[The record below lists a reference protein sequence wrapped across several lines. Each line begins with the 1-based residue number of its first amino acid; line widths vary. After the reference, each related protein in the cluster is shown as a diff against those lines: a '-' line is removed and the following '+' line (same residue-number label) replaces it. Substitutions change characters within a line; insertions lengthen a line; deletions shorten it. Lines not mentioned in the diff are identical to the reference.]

1 MNTTKRLYFYG
12 VSFVTL
18 VVAANGIALLI
29 QFLIELITQRAIAG
43 GDDSQASLGLAM
55 VVVGAPLWVVHWL
68 YTQRQ
73 AAKQP
78 DETASTLRKLYLYGI
93 LFTASLVVFIAVNDL
108 LLWSVGSGGDLNA
121 YFAGQALVWGTV
133 WAYHW
138 SVERQ
143 NRGALGSLTLK
154 RWYVYG
160 TSVYTLIVLFVG
172 VAGVFTV
179 LFQWA
184 YDNLFNVRVIV
195 SDGGVWN
202 STMREGIASL
212 VFGGAWWGFHWF
224 YMARGDVEST
234 LRQVYLNLFAFLGG
248 AITAL
253 AAIGTVLYITIRWLL
268 GETDSPAASDHFR
281 AITEAVP
288 FLFAGMALLLYHW
301 QVLQDESRLLAGRLA
316 GAKRSFGYIMSAI
329 GLGTAAV
336 GVPLIV
342 GAVIGQVLPESGDSI
357 AGSEPIR
364 DQLAFALTAIII
376 GAPLWYWYWPR
387 MQRTVQEGGAEERG
401 ALARRIYIYGVLGVL
416 ALAGIGSLIG
426 FLTGLF
432 NELLRGDLSVD
443 FLHSGRWMLG
453 IIAGSG
459 ALLPYHWQVLREDQR
474 EGGESVSGL
483 KSVTLLAGG
492 ESANELANRLKE
504 ALGVRVRLM
513 RAVDESGASAVS
525 NEQLEALLQSI
536 SSVAAER
543 LLLVAAEGQVKVYG
557 YR

>member
-18 VVAANGIALLI
+18 VVAVNGIVLLV
-29 QFLIELITQRAIAG
+29 QFLIELFTKSTIAG
-43 GDDSQASLGLAM
+43 WDNQASLGLSM
-55 VVVGAPLWVVHWL
+55 VIVGAPLWMLHWH

-73 AAKQP
+73 ATKQP
-78 DETASTLRKLYLYGI
+78 DETASTLRKLYLYGV
-93 LFTASLVVFIAVNDL
+93 LFTASLVVFIAVHSL
-108 LLWSVGSGGDLNA
+108 LFQVMGGDDLSA
-121 YFAGQALVWGTV
+121 YFAGQALVWGIV

-138 SVERQ
+138 SVERHEQ
-143 NRGALGSLTLK
+143 AAMSGPTLK

-160 TSVYTLIVLFVG
+160 TSVYTLIVLLVG
-172 VAGVFTV
+172 AAGVFTV

-184 YDNLFNVRVIV
+184 YDNLFQTRVII

-202 STMREGIASL
+202 STMQEGIASL
-212 VFGGAWWGFHWF
+212 VAGGAWWGFHWF
-224 YMARGDVEST
+224 YLARGDVEST

-253 AAIGTVLYITIRWLL
+253 AALGTVLYTVIRWLL
-268 GETDSPAASDHFR
+268 GETESPAASDHFR

-288 FLFAGMALLLYHW
+288 FLFAGMALLIYHW

-329 GLGTAAV
+329 GLGAAAV
-336 GVPLIV
+336 GIPLIV
-342 GAVIGQVLPESGDSI
+342 GAVIGLVLPESGDPI
-357 AGSEPIR
+357 AGAEPMR

-387 MQRTVQEGGAEERG
+387 MQRTVQEGGTAERG

-432 NELLRGDLSVD
+432 NDLLSGDLTVD
-443 FLHSGRWMLG
+443 FLRNGRWMLG

-474 EGGESVSGL
+474 EGGEPVSGL

-492 ESANELANRLKE
+492 ESANDLAKRLKE

-513 RAVDESGASAVS
+513 RGVDESGSS
-525 NEQLEALLQSI
+525 TLSDEQMEALLESI
-536 SSVAAER
+536 GSLDAER

>member
-18 VVAANGIALLI
+18 AVAANGIALLI
-29 QFLIELITQRAIAG
+29 RFLIDLIAQRSIAG
-43 GDDSQASLGLAM
+43 GSEDQASLGIAM
-55 VVVGAPLWVVHWL
+55 VVVGAPLWVLHWL

-78 DETASTLRKLYLYGI
+78 DEASSTLRKLYLYGV
-93 LFTASLVVFIAVNDL
+93 LFTASLVVFIAVHSL
-108 LLWSVGSGGDLNA
+108 LFQAMGGDDLSA
-121 YFAGQALVWGTV
+121 YFAGQALVWGVV

-138 SVERQ
+138 SMER
-143 NRGALGSLTLK
+143 REPAVMSGLTLK

-160 TSVYTLIVLFVG
+160 TSVYTLIALFGG
-172 VAGVFTV
+172 VTGVVTV
-179 LFQWA
+179 LFQWS
-184 YDNLFNVRVIV
+184 YDNLLQIGVIV

-202 STMREGIASL
+202 SAMQDGIASL
-212 VFGGAWWGFHWF
+212 VAGGAWWGFHWF
-224 YMARGDVEST
+224 YLARGDVEST

-253 AAIGTVLYITIRWLL
+253 AATGTVLYTLIRWLL
-268 GETDSPAASDHFR
+268 GETESPAASDHFR
-281 AITEAVP
+281 VITAAVP

-301 QVLQDESRLLAGRLA
+301 QVLQGESRLLAGRLA
-316 GAKRSFGYIMSAI
+316 GARRSFGYVMSAI
-329 GLGTAAV
+329 GLGAAAV

-342 GAVIGQVLPESGDSI
+342 GAVIGMVLPESGDSI
-357 AGSEPIR
+357 AGSEPVR
-364 DQLAFALTAIII
+364 DQLAFALTALII
-376 GAPLWYWYWPR
+376 GVPLWYWYWPR

-401 ALARRIYIYGVLGVL
+401 ALARRVYIYGVLGVL
-416 ALAGIGSLIG
+416 ALAGTGSLIG

-432 NELLRGDLSVD
+432 NDLLRGDLTID
-443 FLHSGRWMLG
+443 FLRNGRWLLG
-453 IIAGSG
+453 IIAGAG

-474 EGGESVSGL
+474 KGGEPVSGL

-492 ESANELANRLKE
+492 ESANELAKRLKE
-504 ALGVRVRLM
+504 ALGVRVRIM
-513 RAVDESGASAVS
+513 RAVDESGAPDLS
-525 NEQLEALLQSI
+525 NEQMEALLQEIGSI
-536 SSVAAER
+536 DAER

>member
-18 VVAANGIALLI
+18 IVAANGIALLI
-29 QFLIELITQRAIAG
+29 LFLINLIAERAITG
-43 GDDSQASLGLAM
+43 GSEDQASLGLAM
-55 VVVGAPLWVVHWL
+55 VVVGAPLWMLHWS

-73 AAKQP
+73 VAKQP
-78 DETASTLRKLYLYGI
+78 GESASTLRKLYLYGV
-93 LFTASLVVFIAVNDL
+93 LFTASLVVFVVVNSL
-108 LLWSVGSGGDLNA
+108 LFWAISGGGDFSA
-121 YFAGQALVWGTV
+121 HFVGQALIWGV
-133 WAYHW
+133 IWAYHW
-138 SVERQ
+138 SEER
-143 NRGALGSLTLK
+143 RDTGALGSLTLK
-154 RWYVYG
+154 RWYVYA
-160 TSVYTLIVLFVG
+160 TSVYALIVLLVG
-172 VAGVFTV
+172 AAGVFTV

-184 YDNLFNVRVIV
+184 YDNLFQTRVII

-202 STMREGIASL
+202 STMQEGIASL
-212 VFGGAWWGFHWF
+212 VAGGAWWGFHWF
-224 YMARGDVEST
+224 YLARGDVEST

-253 AAIGTVLYITIRWLL
+253 AAIGTVLYTVIRWLL
-268 GETDSPAASDHFR
+268 GETEFPAASDHFR
-281 AITEAVP
+281 TITEAVP
-288 FLFAGMALLLYHW
+288 FLFAGMALLIYHW

-329 GLGTAAV
+329 GLGAAAV

-342 GAVIGQVLPESGDSI
+342 GAVIGQVLPESSDPI
-357 AGSEPIR
+357 AGAEPVR

-426 FLTGLF
+426 FLAGLF
-432 NELLRGDLSVD
+432 NDLLSGDLTVD
-443 FLHSGRWMLG
+443 FLRNGRWMLG

-474 EGGESVSGL
+474 EGGEPVSGL

-492 ESANELANRLKE
+492 ESANDLAKRLKE

-513 RAVDESGASAVS
+513 RGVGESGSS
-525 NEQLEALLQSI
+525 TLSDEQMEALLESI
-536 SSVAAER
+536 GSLDAER

>member
-18 VVAANGIALLI
+18 VVAATGVALLV
-29 QFLIELITQRAIAG
+29 QFLFDLIAQRTIAG
-43 GDDSQASLGLAM
+43 GPDTQASLGLAM
-55 VVVGAPLWVVHWL
+55 VVVGAPLWVLHWQ

-78 DETASTLRKLYLYGI
+78 DETASTLRKLYLYGV
-93 LFTASLVVFIAVNDL
+93 LFTASLVVFIAVHSL
-108 LLWSVGSGGDLNA
+108 LFQVMGGDNISA
-121 YFAGQALVWGTV
+121 YFAGQALVWGIV
-133 WAYHW
+133 WGYHW
-138 SVERQ
+138 SVERHEQ
-143 NRGALGSLTLK
+143 ATLSGLTLK

-160 TSVYTLIVLFVG
+160 TSVYTLIALFGGVIGVL
-172 VAGVFTV
+172 TV

-184 YDNLFNVRVIV
+184 YDGLFQTRAII

-202 STMREGIASL
+202 NTMQDSIASL
-212 VFGGAWWGFHWF
+212 VAGGAWWGFHWF
-224 YMARGDVEST
+224 YLARGDVESR

-253 AAIGTVLYITIRWLL
+253 TATGIVLYTVIRWLL
-268 GETDSPAASDHFR
+268 GGTELLAASDRFR
-281 AITEAVP
+281 VITTAVP
-288 FLFAGMALLLYHW
+288 FLFAGIALLIYHW

-357 AGSEPIR
+357 AGSEPVR
-364 DQLAFALTAIII
+364 DQLAFALTALII

-387 MQRTVQEGGAEERG
+387 MQRTVREGGAEERG

-432 NELLRGDLSVD
+432 NDLLRGDLTVD
-443 FLHSGRWMLG
+443 FLRNGRWMLG
-453 IIAGSG
+453 IILGSG

-474 EGGESVSGL
+474 EGGEPVTAL

-492 ESANELANRLKE
+492 ESVNELTQQLKE
-504 ALGVRVRLM
+504 ALGVRIRLM
-513 RAVDESGASAVS
+513 NAVGESGVSALS
-525 NEQLEALLQSI
+525 DEQMEALLESI
-536 SSVAAER
+536 SSVDAER
-543 LLLVAAEGQVKVYG
+543 LLIVAAEGQVKVYG

>member
-18 VVAANGIALLI
+18 VVAVNGVALLI
-29 QFLIELITQRAIAG
+29 QFLIELFTKSTISG
-43 GDDSQASLGLAM
+43 WDNQASLGLSM
-55 VVVGAPLWVVHWL
+55 VIVGAPLWVVHWL

-78 DETASTLRKLYLYGI
+78 DEAASTLRKLYLYGV
-93 LFTASLVVFIAVNDL
+93 LFTASLVVFIAVHSL
-108 LLWSVGSGGDLNA
+108 LFQVMGGDDISA
-121 YFAGQALVWGTV
+121 YFVGQAIVWGVV

-138 SVERQ
+138 SVARHEPAAMS
-143 NRGALGSLTLK
+143 GLTLK

-160 TSVYTLIVLFVG
+160 TSVYTLIALFGG
-172 VAGVFTV
+172 VIGIATV
-179 LFQWA
+179 LFQWS
-184 YDNLFNVRVIV
+184 YDNLLQTSVVI

-202 STMREGIASL
+202 NTMQDGIASM
-212 VFGGAWWGFHWF
+212 VIGGAWWSYHWF
-224 YMARGDVEST
+224 YLARGDVEST

-253 AAIGTVLYITIRWLL
+253 AAIGTVLYTAIRWLL
-268 GETDSPAASDHFR
+268 GETYSPAASDHFR
-281 AITEAVP
+281 VITTAIP

-301 QVLQDESRLLAGRLA
+301 QVLQNESRMLAGRLA
-316 GAKRSFGYIMSAI
+316 GARRSFGYIMSAI
-329 GLGTAAV
+329 GLGSAAV
-336 GVPLIV
+336 GIPLIV

-357 AGSEPIR
+357 AGSEPVR
-364 DQLAFALTAIII
+364 DQLAFALTALII

-387 MQRTVQEGGAEERG
+387 MQRTVREGGAEERG
-401 ALARRIYIYGVLGVL
+401 ALARRVYIYGVLGVL

-432 NELLRGDLSVD
+432 NDLLRGDLTID
-443 FLHSGRWMLG
+443 FLRNGRWMLG
-453 IIAGSG
+453 IIAGAG

-474 EGGESVSGL
+474 KGGESVSGL

-492 ESANELANRLKE
+492 EPASELAKRLKE

-513 RAVDESGASAVS
+513 LAVDESGAPEPSD
-525 NEQLEALLQSI
+525 EQMEALLQEIGSI
-536 SSVAAER
+536 DAER
-543 LLLVAAEGQVKVYG
+543 LLLVASEGQVKVYG

>member
-18 VVAANGIALLI
+18 VVAVNGIVLLI
-29 QFLIELITQRAIAG
+29 RFLIELFTKSTISG
-43 GDDSQASLGLAM
+43 WDDQASLGLSM
-55 VVVGAPLWVVHWL
+55 VIVGAPLWVLHWQ

-78 DETASTLRKLYLYGI
+78 DETASTLRKLYLYGV
-93 LFTASLVVFIAVNDL
+93 LFTATLVVFIAVHSL
-108 LLWSVGSGGDLNA
+108 LFQVMGGDNFSA
-121 YFAGQALVWGTV
+121 YFAGQALVWGIV
-133 WAYHW
+133 WGYHW

-143 NRGALGSLTLK
+143 EQVVLSGLTLK
-154 RWYVYG
+154 RWYMYG
-160 TSVYTLIVLFVG
+160 TSVYTLIALFGGVIGVL
-172 VAGVFTV
+172 TV

-184 YDNLFNVRVIV
+184 YDSLFQTRAII

-202 STMREGIASL
+202 STMQDGIASL
-212 VFGGAWWGFHWF
+212 VAGGVWWSFHWF
-224 YMARGDVEST
+224 YLARRDVEST

-253 AAIGTVLYITIRWLL
+253 AAIGTVLYTVIRWLL
-268 GETDSPAASDHFR
+268 GETESPAAADHFR
-281 AITEAVP
+281 VITVAVP
-288 FLFAGMALLLYHW
+288 FLFAGTALLIYHW

-342 GAVIGQVLPESGDSI
+342 GAVIGQVLPEAGDSI
-357 AGSEPIR
+357 AGSEPVR
-364 DQLAFALTAIII
+364 DQLAFALTVLII
-376 GAPLWYWYWPR
+376 GLPLWYWYWPR
-387 MQRTVQEGGAEERG
+387 MQRTVREGGVEERG

-432 NELLRGDLSVD
+432 NDLLRGDLTVD
-443 FLHSGRWMLG
+443 FLRNGRWMLG

-474 EGGESVSGL
+474 QGGEPISGL
-483 KSVTLLAGG
+483 KSVTLMAGG
-492 ESANELANRLKE
+492 ESANELAKRLKE
-504 ALGVRVRLM
+504 ALGIRVRLM
-513 RAVDESGASAVS
+513 HAVDKSEVTFSD
-525 NEQLEALLQSI
+525 EQMEALLESI
-536 SSVAAER
+536 ASVAAER

>member
-18 VVAANGIALLI
+18 VVAANGVALLV
-29 QFLIELITQRAIAG
+29 QFLVDLIAQRTIAG
-43 GDDSQASLGLAM
+43 GPDTQASLGLAM
-55 VVVGAPLWVVHWL
+55 VVVGAPLWVLHWH

-78 DETASTLRKLYLYGI
+78 DETASTLRKLYLYGV
-93 LFTASLVVFIAVNDL
+93 LFTASLVVFIAVHSL
-108 LLWSVGSGGDLNA
+108 IFQVMGGDDFSA
-121 YFAGQALVWGTV
+121 YFAGQALVWGIV

-138 SVERQ
+138 SVERHEQ
-143 NRGALGSLTLK
+143 AVLSGLTLK
-154 RWYVYG
+154 RWYMYG
-160 TSVYTLIVLFVG
+160 TSVYTLIALFGGATGVLV
-172 VAGVFTV
+172 V

-184 YDNLFNVRVIV
+184 YDSILNVGAIS
-195 SDGGVWN
+195 SDGVWN
-202 STMREGIASL
+202 STMQDGIASM
-212 VFGGAWWGFHWF
+212 VAGGVWWGFHWF
-224 YMARGDVEST
+224 YLARRDVEST

-253 AAIGTVLYITIRWLL
+253 AAIGTVLYTVIRWLL
-268 GETDSPAASDHFR
+268 GGTELLTTSDHFR
-281 AITEAVP
+281 VITTAVP
-288 FLFAGMALLLYHW
+288 FLFAGVALLTYHW

-342 GAVIGQVLPESGDSI
+342 GAVIGQILPESGDSL
-357 AGSEPIR
+357 AGSEPVR
-364 DQLAFALTAIII
+364 DQLAFALTVLII

-432 NELLRGDLSVD
+432 NDLLQGDLTVD
-443 FLHSGRWMLG
+443 FLRNGRWMLG

-474 EGGESVSGL
+474 EGGEPTTTL

-492 ESANELANRLKE
+492 ESANELAKRLKE
-504 ALGVRVRLM
+504 ALGIRVRLM
-513 RAVDESGASAVS
+513 RSVDESGASALS
-525 NEQLEALLQSI
+525 DEQMEALLESI
-536 SSVAAER
+536 GSVAAER
-543 LLLVAAEGQVKVYG
+543 LLIVATEGQVKVYG

>member
-184 YDNLFNVRVIV
+184 YDNLLDTRVVV
-195 SDGGVWN
+195 SGGGVWN
-202 STMREGIASL
+202 STMREGIVSL

-401 ALARRIYIYGVLGVL
+401 TLARRIYIYGVLGVL

>member
-18 VVAANGIALLI
+18 VVAANGVALLV
-29 QFLIELITQRAIAG
+29 QFLVDLIAQRTIAG
-43 GDDSQASLGLAM
+43 GPDTQASLGLAM
-55 VVVGAPLWVVHWL
+55 VVVGAPLWVLHWL

-78 DETASTLRKLYLYGI
+78 DETASTLRKLYLYGV
-93 LFTASLVVFIAVNDL
+93 LFTASLVVFIAVHSL
-108 LLWSVGSGGDLNA
+108 IFQVMGGDDFSA
-121 YFAGQALVWGTV
+121 YFAGQALVWGIV

-138 SVERQ
+138 SVERREQ
-143 NRGALGSLTLK
+143 AVLSGLTLK
-154 RWYVYG
+154 RWYMYG
-160 TSVYTLIVLFVG
+160 TSVYTLIALFGGATGVLVE
-172 VAGVFTV
+172 

-184 YDNLFNVRVIV
+184 YDSLFQARAII

-202 STMREGIASL
+202 SAMQDGIASL
-212 VFGGAWWGFHWF
+212 LAGGVWWSFHWF
-224 YMARGDVEST
+224 YLARRDFEST

-253 AAIGTVLYITIRWLL
+253 AAIGTVLYAVIRWLL
-268 GETDSPAASDHFR
+268 GGTELLTTPDHFR
-281 AITEAVP
+281 VITTAVP

-329 GLGTAAV
+329 GLGAAAV
-336 GVPLIV
+336 GIPLIV
-342 GAVIGQVLPESGDSI
+342 GAVIGQVLPESSI
-357 AGSEPIR
+357 AGAEPVR
-364 DQLAFALTAIII
+364 DQLAFALTVLII
-376 GAPLWYWYWPR
+376 GVPLWYWYWPR
-387 MQRTVQEGGAEERG
+387 MQRTVREGGAEERG

-432 NELLRGDLSVD
+432 NDLLRGDLTVD
-443 FLHSGRWMLG
+443 FLRNGRWMLG

-474 EGGESVSGL
+474 EGGEPTTTL
-483 KSVTLLAGG
+483 KSVTLLASG
-492 ESANELANRLKE
+492 ESASELAKQLKE
-504 ALGVRVRLM
+504 ALGVRIRLM
-513 RAVDESGASAVS
+513 HAVSESGTPALSD
-525 NEQLEALLQSI
+525 EQMDALLESI
-536 SSVAAER
+536 GSVSAER
-543 LLLVAAEGQVKVYG
+543 LLVVVAEGQVKVHG

>member
-18 VVAANGIALLI
+18 VVAVNGIVLLI
-29 QFLIELITQRAIAG
+29 QFLIELFTQSAIAG
-43 GDDSQASLGLAM
+43 WDNQASLGLSM
-55 VVVGAPLWVVHWL
+55 VIVGVPLWVLHWQ
-68 YTQRQ
+68 YAQRQ

-78 DETASTLRKLYLYGI
+78 DETASTLRKLYLYGV
-93 LFTASLVVFIAVNDL
+93 LFTASLVVFIAVHSL
-108 LLWSVGSGGDLNA
+108 LFQVMGGDNISA
-121 YFAGQALVWGTV
+121 YFAGQALVWGIV

-138 SVERQ
+138 SVER
-143 NRGALGSLTLK
+143 RDVGALGSLTLK
-154 RWYVYG
+154 RWYIYG
-160 TSVYTLIVLFVG
+160 TSVYTLIALFGGVIGVL
-172 VAGVFTV
+172 TV

-184 YDNLFNVRVIV
+184 YDSLFQTGSVV
-195 SDGGVWN
+195 SGGGVWN
-202 STMREGIASL
+202 NTMQDGIASL
-212 VFGGAWWGFHWF
+212 VAGGAWWGFHWF
-224 YMARGDVEST
+224 YVARGDVEST

-253 AAIGTVLYITIRWLL
+253 TATGIVLYTVIRWLL
-268 GETDSPAASDHFR
+268 GGTELLAASDHFR
-281 AITEAVP
+281 VITEAVP
-288 FLFAGMALLLYHW
+288 FLFAGIALLIYHW

-357 AGSEPIR
+357 AGSEPVR

-387 MQRTVQEGGAEERG
+387 MQRAVREGGAEERG
-401 ALARRIYIYGVLGVL
+401 VLARRIYIYGVLGVL

-432 NELLRGDLSVD
+432 NDLLRGDLTVD
-443 FLHSGRWMLG
+443 FLRNGRWMLG
-453 IIAGSG
+453 IILGSG

-474 EGGESVSGL
+474 EGGEPVTAL

-492 ESANELANRLKE
+492 ESVNELTQQLKE
-504 ALGVRVRLM
+504 ALGVRIRLM
-513 RAVDESGASAVS
+513 NAVGESGVSALS
-525 NEQLEALLQSI
+525 DEQMEALLESI
-536 SSVAAER
+536 SSVDAER
-543 LLLVAAEGQVKVYG
+543 LLLVAAEGKVKVYG

>member
-18 VVAANGIALLI
+18 VVAANGVVLLV

-55 VVVGAPLWVVHWL
+55 VVVGAPLWVVHWQ

-78 DETASTLRKLYLYGI
+78 DETASTLRKLYLYGV

-108 LLWSVGSGGDLNA
+108 LLWAMGRGGDLNA
-121 YFAGQALVWGTV
+121 YFAGQALVWGIV

-138 SVERQ
+138 SVER
-143 NRGALGSLTLK
+143 RDVAALGSLTLK

-202 STMREGIASL
+202 STMREGTASL
-212 VFGGAWWGFHWF
+212 IAGGAWWGFHWF
-224 YMARGDVEST
+224 YLARGDVEST

-253 AAIGTVLYITIRWLL
+253 AAIGTVLYIVIRWLL
-268 GETDSPAASDHFR
+268 GETEFPAASDHFR

-342 GAVIGQVLPESGDSI
+342 GAVIGQVLPESGDPI

-376 GAPLWYWYWPR
+376 GAPLWYCYWPR

>member
-18 VVAANGIALLI
+18 IVAANGIALLI
-29 QFLIELITQRAIAG
+29 LFLIELIAERAITG
-43 GDDSQASLGLAM
+43 GSEDQASLGLAM
-55 VVVGAPLWVVHWL
+55 VVVGAPLWMLHWS

-73 AAKQP
+73 VARQP
-78 DETASTLRKLYLYGI
+78 GESASTLRKLYLYGV
-93 LFTASLVVFIAVNDL
+93 LFTASLVVFVVVNSIL
-108 LLWSVGSGGDLNA
+108 FWAMGRNGDFSA
-121 YFAGQALVWGTV
+121 HFVGQALIWGV
-133 WAYHW
+133 IWAYHW
-138 SVERQ
+138 SEERQ
-143 NRGALGSLTLK
+143 DRGALGSLTLK
-154 RWYVYG
+154 RWYVYA
-160 TSVYTLIVLFVG
+160 TSVYTLIFLFVG
-172 VAGVFTV
+172 AAGVFTV

-184 YDNLFNVRVIV
+184 YDNLFNVRVII
-195 SDGGVWN
+195 SNGGLWN
-202 STMREGIASL
+202 RTMQEGIASL
-212 VFGGAWWGFHWF
+212 VAGGAWWGFHWL
-224 YMARGDVEST
+224 YMARRDVEST

-253 AAIGTVLYITIRWLL
+253 AALGTVLYTVIRWLL
-268 GETDSPAASDHFR
+268 GETESPAAPDHFR
-281 AITEAVP
+281 AITQAVP
-288 FLFAGMALLLYHW
+288 FLFAGMALLIYHW

-336 GVPLIV
+336 GVPLIM
-342 GAVIGQVLPESGDSI
+342 GAVIGLVLPESGDPI
-357 AGSEPIR
+357 AGADPMR
-364 DQLAFALTAIII
+364 DQLAFALTALII
-376 GAPLWYWYWPR
+376 GVPLWYWYWPR
-387 MQRTVQEGGAEERG
+387 MQRTVQEGGTAERG

-426 FLTGLF
+426 FLAGLF
-432 NELLRGDLSVD
+432 NDLLSGDLTVD
-443 FLHSGRWMLG
+443 FLRNGRWMLG
-453 IIAGSG
+453 IIVGSG

-513 RAVDESGASAVS
+513 RAVDESGASALS
-525 NEQLEALLQSI
+525 NEQMEALLQSI
-536 SSVAAER
+536 GSVAAER

>member
-18 VVAANGIALLI
+18 VVAANGVVLLV
-29 QFLIELITQRAIAG
+29 QFLIEQVTQSTIAG
-43 GDDSQASLGLAM
+43 WDNQASLGLSM
-55 VVVGAPLWVVHWL
+55 VIVGAPLWVLHWH

-73 AAKQP
+73 ATKQS
-78 DETASTLRKLYLYGI
+78 DETASTLRKLYLYGV
-93 LFTASLVVFIAVNDL
+93 LFTASLVVFIAVHSL
-108 LLWSVGSGGDLNA
+108 LFQVMGGDDLSV
-121 YFAGQALVWGTV
+121 YFVGQALVWGAI
-133 WAYHW
+133 WGYHW

-143 NRGALGSLTLK
+143 EQAAMSGLTLK

-160 TSVYTLIVLFVG
+160 TSVYTLIVLFGGAVG
-172 VAGVFTV
+172 VCTV

-184 YDNLFNVRVIV
+184 YDSLFQTRGVV

-202 STMREGIASL
+202 STMQDGIASL
-212 VFGGAWWGFHWF
+212 VTGGAWWGFHWF
-224 YMARGDVEST
+224 YMARDDVEST

-253 AAIGTVLYITIRWLL
+253 AAIGTVLYTVIRWLL
-268 GETDSPAASDHFR
+268 GETESPAAADHFR
-281 AITEAVP
+281 TITDATP
-288 FLFAGMALLLYHW
+288 FLFAGMVLLIYHW
-301 QVLQDESRLLAGRLA
+301 QVLQDESRLLAGRQA
-316 GAKRSFGYIMSAI
+316 GAKRSFGYVMSAI
-329 GLGTAAV
+329 GLGAAAV

-342 GAVIGQVLPESGDSI
+342 GAVIGLVLPESGDSI
-357 AGSEPIR
+357 AGAEPVR
-364 DQLAFALTAIII
+364 DQLALALTAIII

-387 MQRTVQEGGAEERG
+387 MQRTVREGGAEERG

-432 NELLRGDLSVD
+432 NDLLRGDLTVD
-443 FLHSGRWMLG
+443 FLRNGRWLLG

-474 EGGESVSGL
+474 EGDEGESISEL

-492 ESANELANRLKE
+492 EDANELAKRLKE

-513 RAVDESGASAVS
+513 HAVDESGASELS
-525 NEQLEALLQSI
+525 NEQMEALLQEI
-536 SSVAAER
+536 DSVDAER
-543 LLLVAAEGQVKVYG
+543 LLILAAEGQVKVYG

>member
-18 VVAANGIALLI
+18 VVAANGVVFLV
-29 QFLIELITQRAIAG
+29 QFLIEQVTQSTIAG
-43 GDDSQASLGLAM
+43 WDNQASLGLSM
-55 VVVGAPLWVVHWL
+55 VIVGAPLWVVHWH

-73 AAKQP
+73 ATKQSG
-78 DETASTLRKLYLYGI
+78 ETASTLRKLYLYGV
-93 LFTASLVVFIAVNDL
+93 LFTASLVVFIAVHSL
-108 LLWSVGSGGDLNA
+108 LFQVMGGDNLSA
-121 YFAGQALVWGTV
+121 YFVGQALIWGAVWG
-133 WAYHW
+133 YHW

-143 NRGALGSLTLK
+143 EQPAMSGLTLK

-160 TSVYTLIVLFVG
+160 TSVYTLINLFVG
-172 VAGVFTV
+172 AAGVFTV
-179 LFQWA
+179 LFQWT
-184 YDNLFNVRVIV
+184 YDGLFQTRVVV
-195 SDGGVWN
+195 SGGGVWN
-202 STMREGIASL
+202 SAMQDGIASL
-212 VFGGAWWGFHWF
+212 VTGGAWWGFHWF
-224 YMARGDVEST
+224 YLARHDVEST

-253 AAIGTVLYITIRWLL
+253 AAIGTVLYTVIRWLL
-268 GETDSPAASDHFR
+268 GGTELPAADDHFR
-281 AITEAVP
+281 TITGAVP
-288 FLFAGMALLLYHW
+288 FLFVGIVLLIYHW
-301 QVLQDESRLLAGRLA
+301 RVLQDESRLLAGRLA

-329 GLGTAAV
+329 GLGAAAV

-342 GAVIGQVLPESGDSI
+342 GAVIGQLLPESSDSI
-357 AGSEPIR
+357 AGSEAVR

-387 MQRTVQEGGAEERG
+387 MQRTVREGGAEERG

-432 NELLRGDLSVD
+432 NDLLRGDLTVD
-443 FLHSGRWMLG
+443 FLRNGRWLLG

-474 EGGESVSGL
+474 EGGEPVSGL

-492 ESANELANRLKE
+492 DSANELAKRLKE
-504 ALGVRVRLM
+504 TLGVRVRLM
-513 RAVDESGASAVS
+513 RAVDESGASELS
-525 NEQLEALLQSI
+525 NEQLEALLQEI
-536 SSVAAER
+536 GSVDAER
-543 LLLVAAEGQVKVYG
+543 LLLVASEGHVKVYG

>member
-160 TSVYTLIVLFVG
+160 TSVYTLIVLFVR

-179 LFQWA
+179 LFQWG

-212 VFGGAWWGFHWF
+212 VVGGAWWGFHWF
-224 YMARGDVEST
+224 YVARDDVEST

-253 AAIGTVLYITIRWLL
+253 AAIGTVLYTAIRWLL
-268 GETDSPAASDHFR
+268 GGSDLPAASDHFR

-342 GAVIGQVLPESGDSI
+342 SAVIGQVLPESGDSI

-483 KSVTLLAGG
+483 KSVTLLASG

>member
-18 VVAANGIALLI
+18 AVAANGIVLLI
-29 QFLIELITQRAIAG
+29 QFLIELVTQRAIAG
-43 GDDSQASLGLAM
+43 WDNQASLGLSM
-55 VVVGAPLWVVHWL
+55 VIVGAPLWVVHWL

-73 AAKQP
+73 ATKQP
-78 DETASTLRKLYLYGI
+78 DETASTLRKLYLYSV
-93 LFTASLVVFIAVNDL
+93 LFTASLIVFIAVHSL
-108 LLWSVGSGGDLNA
+108 LLQAMGGDNLSA
-121 YFAGQALVWGTV
+121 YSAGQALIWGVVWV
-133 WAYHW
+133 YHW
-138 SVERQ
+138 SVARHEPAAT
-143 NRGALGSLTLK
+143 GDLTLK

-160 TSVYTLIVLFVG
+160 TSVYTLIALFG
-172 VAGVFTV
+172 GATGVFTV

-184 YDNLFNVRVIV
+184 YDNLLQTTVLI
-195 SDGGVWN
+195 SGGGVWN
-202 STMREGIASL
+202 STMQDGIASI
-212 VFGGAWWGFHWF
+212 VIGGAWWGYHWF
-224 YMARGDVEST
+224 YLARGDVEST

-253 AAIGTVLYITIRWLL
+253 AAIGTVLYTTIRWLL
-268 GETDSPAASDHFR
+268 GGTELLAAADHFR
-281 AITEAVP
+281 VITTAVP

-301 QVLQDESRLLAGRLA
+301 QVLQGESRLLAGRLA

-329 GLGTAAV
+329 GLGAAAV

-342 GAVIGQVLPESGDSI
+342 GAVIGMVLPESGDSI
-357 AGSEPIR
+357 AGSEPVR
-364 DQLAFALTAIII
+364 DQLAFALTALIL

-401 ALARRIYIYGVLGVL
+401 ALARRVYIYGVLGVL

-432 NELLRGDLSVD
+432 NDLLRGDLTVD
-443 FLHSGRWMLG
+443 FLRNGRWMLG
-453 IIAGSG
+453 IIAGAG

-474 EGGESVSGL
+474 KGGEPVSVL

-492 ESANELANRLKE
+492 ESASELAKRLKE

-513 RAVDESGASAVS
+513 LAVDESGAPELS
-525 NEQLEALLQSI
+525 NEQMEALLQEI
-536 SSVAAER
+536 GSVDAER
-543 LLLVAAEGQVKVYG
+543 LLLVASEGQVKVYG

>member
-18 VVAANGIALLI
+18 VVAANGTALLI
-29 QFLIELITQRAIAG
+29 QFLISG
-43 GDDSQASLGLAM
+43 GSQDQASLGLAM

-73 AAKQP
+73 ATKQP

-93 LFTASLVVFIAVNDL
+93 LFTASLVVFIAANYL
-108 LLWSVGSGGDLNA
+108 LSRTISGGSDLNI
-121 YFAGQALVWGTV
+121 YFAGQALVWGVV
-133 WAYHW
+133 WAFHW
-138 SVERQ
+138 SVER
-143 NRGALGSLTLK
+143 RDTGVLGSLTLK
-154 RWYVYG
+154 RWYVYA
-160 TSVYTLIVLFVG
+160 TSVYTLIVFFAGATG
-172 VAGVFTV
+172 VLTV

-202 STMREGIASL
+202 STMQEGIASL
-212 VFGGAWWGFHWF
+212 VVGGAWWGFHWF
-224 YMARGDVEST
+224 YLARGDVEST

-253 AAIGTVLYITIRWLL
+253 AAIGTVLYTAIRWLL
-268 GETDSPAASDHFR
+268 GGSDLPAASDHFR
-281 AITEAVP
+281 AVTETVP

-342 GAVIGQVLPESGDSI
+342 GAIIGQVLPESSDPI
-357 AGSEPIR
+357 AGAEPVR
-364 DQLAFALTAIII
+364 DQLALALTAIII

-387 MQRTVQEGGAEERG
+387 MQRTVREGGAEERG

-426 FLTGLF
+426 FLSGLF
-432 NELLRGDLSVD
+432 NDLLRGDLTVD
-443 FLHSGRWMLG
+443 FLRNGRWLLG
-453 IIAGSG
+453 IIVGSG

-492 ESANELANRLKE
+492 ESANELAERLKE

-513 RAVDESGASAVS
+513 RAVDESGASALS
-525 NEQLEALLQSI
+525 NEQMEALLQSI
-536 SSVAAER
+536 SSAAAER
-543 LLLVAAEGQVKVYG
+543 LLIVATEGQFKVYG